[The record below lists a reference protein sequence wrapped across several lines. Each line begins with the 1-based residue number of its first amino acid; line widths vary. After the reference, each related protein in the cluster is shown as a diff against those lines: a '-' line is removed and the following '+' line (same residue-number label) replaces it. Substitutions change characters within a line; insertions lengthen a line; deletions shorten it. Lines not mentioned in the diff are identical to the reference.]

1 MTQDS
6 ASHRSSSNA
15 HPSHTSQPTI
25 YQRITDQII
34 AAIEAGAGNWKMPWH
49 TDGTDITQPINAA
62 SGKAY
67 RGINVIALWA
77 TARACGYT
85 GGHWATYQQWKEIGA
100 QVRQGEK
107 SAPVVFW
114 KPLGCK
120 AEETEEPTESDR
132 LRFVARGYLVF
143 NAAQVDGYEAPTAL
157 TLPPAVRIGRAEEF
171 FSNVGVEVRHGGS
184 RAYFQPSTD
193 HIQMPPFGAFREA
206 TGYYATLG
214 HEATHWTGAKGRLD
228 RDLSGR
234 FGSEGYAAEEL
245 VAELGAAFLCGSL
258 GLANEPR
265 PDHAAYVASWLKVL
279 RSDNRAI
286 FTAAAKA
293 QQAAD
298 CLHSLQ
304 QSAAKP
310 PAQGAQ
316 DKAAQVKIAAL
327 LPQQFQMI
335 LPHIYDHV

>member
-1 MTQDS
+1 MIQAPS
-6 ASHRSSSNA
+6 SHVSSSS
-15 HPSHTSQPTI
+15 SHQPTI
-25 YQRITDQII
+25 YQRITDQIV
-34 AAIEAGAGNWKMPWH
+34 AAIEAGADDWIMPWH

-67 RGINVIALWA
+67 RGVNVIALWA
-77 TARACGYT
+77 TAQACGYT
-85 GGHWATYQQWKEIGA
+85 GARWATYRQWQELGA
-100 QVRQGEK
+100 QVRKGEK

-114 KPLGCK
+114 KIFDK
-120 AEETEEPTESDR
+120 DEEQTEEPNENDR
-132 LRFVARGYLVF
+132 RRFMARGYSVF
-143 NAAQVDGYEAPTAL
+143 NASQVDGYEAPTAV
-157 TLPPAVRIGRAEEF
+157 TLPPSVRIEHAEDF
-171 FSNVGVEVRHGGS
+171 FSSLGVDICHGGN

-193 HIQMPPFGAFREA
+193 HIQMPPFEAFRDA
-206 TGYYATLG
+206 VSYYATLS
-214 HEATHWTGAKGRLD
+214 HEATHWTGVKSRLD

-234 FGSEGYAAEEL
+234 FGSESYAAEEL

-298 CLHSLQ
+298 HLHSLQ
-304 QSAAKP
+304 
-310 PAQGAQ
+310 PASTEA
-316 DKAAQVKIAAL
+316 D
-327 LPQQFQMI
+327 
-335 LPHIYDHV
+335 

>member
-1 MTQDS
+1 MTQAS
-6 ASHRSSSNA
+6 SSHRSSSNA
-15 HPSHTSQPTI
+15 YPSHTSQPTI

-34 AAIEAGAGNWKMPWH
+34 ATIEAGAGNWKMPWH

-77 TARACGYT
+77 TAQACGYT
-85 GGHWATYQQWKEIGA
+85 GARWATYKQWQELGA
-100 QVRQGEK
+100 QVRKGET

-114 KPLGCK
+114 KIFDK
-120 AEETEEPTESDR
+120 DEEQTEEPAENDR
-132 LRFVARGYLVF
+132 RRFMARGYSVF
-143 NAAQVDGYEAPTAL
+143 NAAQVEGYEPPPAVI
-157 TLPPAVRIGRAEEF
+157 LPPSVRIGRAEDF
-171 FSNVGVEVRHGGS
+171 FASLGADIRHGGN

-193 HIQMPPFGAFREA
+193 HIQMPPFEAFRDA
-206 TGYYATLG
+206 VSYYATLS
-214 HEATHWTGAKGRLD
+214 HEGTHWTGVQSRLD
-228 RDLSGR
+228 RDLTGR
-234 FGSEGYAAEEL
+234 FGSESYAAEEL
-245 VAELGAAFLCGSL
+245 VAELGAAFVCGSL

-298 CLHSLQ
+298 HLYS
-304 QSAAKP
+304 
-310 PAQGAQ
+310 
-316 DKAAQVKIAAL
+316 
-327 LPQQFQMI
+327 FQATE
-335 LPHIYDHV
+335 